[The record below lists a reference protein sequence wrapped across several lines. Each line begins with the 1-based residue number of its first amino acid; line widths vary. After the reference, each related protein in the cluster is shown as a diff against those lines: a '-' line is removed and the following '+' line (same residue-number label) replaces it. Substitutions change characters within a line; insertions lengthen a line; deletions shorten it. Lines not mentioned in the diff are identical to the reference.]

1 MAAAAGGGD
10 AFFGAGAG
18 AGATLA
24 AAFVA
29 GDGFLLASIFAYLS
43 FKVAAG
49 VGSKP
54 SGMQR
59 PQQRK
64 SCTMNAPIKQSSGR
78 THVASA
84 TQSSEDMALMTV
96 LASWGTYVT

>member
-49 VGSKP
+49 GRSKP
-54 SGMQR
+54 AAGMQR

-64 SCTMNAPIKQSSGR
+64 SSTMTAPIKQSRGR

-84 TQSSEDMALMTV
+84 TQSS
-96 LASWGTYVT
+96 

>member
-1 MAAAAGGGD
+1 MAAAADGGD

-54 SGMQR
+54 AGMQR

-84 TQSSEDMALMTV
+84 TQSSEVMKLMTV
-96 LASWGTYVT
+96 LASAGTYVL

>member
-1 MAAAAGGGD
+1 MATAAGGGD
-10 AFFGAGAG
+10 AFFVGAGAG

-24 AAFVA
+24 AAFVL
-29 GDGFLLASIFAYLS
+29 LLASIFAYLS

-54 SGMQR
+54 AGMQG

-84 TQSSEDMALMTV
+84 TQSSEVMMLMTV
-96 LASWGTYVT
+96 LASAGTYVL